1 MKTIFSLLRVLSV
14 GLLPV
19 TLVACTIRS
28 PSVNFYT
35 VTSLDEG
42 GTMRSSAKQANPPAI
57 RVMPVEIPDY
67 LDRPEIMTRK
77 GRNTVELAEFNRWA
91 GSFKESITTVLAE
104 NLGLLLGSDLVYL
117 QPPLDLGEV
126 DYRVAMT
133 IIRLDARLGD
143 QVLVKAKW
151 TIFPVRNKASAVTQ
165 VSTFIVRLPD
175 DDYETL
181 AAGIS
186 QALEQVSHKIAE
198 KIISL
203 SSEPAEP
210 PELQPDN

>member
-14 GLLPV
+14 GLLSV
-19 TLVACTIRS
+19 TLVACTITS

-42 GTMRSSAKQANPPAI
+42 GTIRSSAKRANPLAI

-91 GSFKESITTVLAE
+91 GSFKESITAVLAE

-143 QVLVKAKW
+143 QVLFKAKW
-151 TIFPVRNKASAVTQ
+151 TISPVRNKASAVTQ

-175 DDYETL
+175 DNYETL

-186 QALEQVSHKIAE
+186 QALEQVSRNITE